1 MGRGYFPRECC
12 GGRKSRGDED
22 VDKKAQGRWI
32 AEQLELFA
40 IIVPVLCRAWLVSFE
55 HPIDLI
61 YIVTNGGGV
70 EQ

>member
-12 GGRKSRGDED
+12 DRKHRGDEN

-32 AEQLELFA
+32 AGQLKLFA
-40 IIVPVLCRAWLVSFE
+40 IIVLVLCRARLVSFE